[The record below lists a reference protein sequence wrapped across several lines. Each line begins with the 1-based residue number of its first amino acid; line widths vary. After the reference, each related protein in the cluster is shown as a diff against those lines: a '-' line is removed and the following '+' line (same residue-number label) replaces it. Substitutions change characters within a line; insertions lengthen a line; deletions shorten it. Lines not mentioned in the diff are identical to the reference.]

1 MPALE
6 LRAAQA
12 SRWPA
17 VAVLSVF
24 ASGVCQGHRCSKEA
38 TGVPAPRCLVSATPS
53 TVPSHERDTGRV
65 RGDSGSTYEEAASR
79 GPLSGA
85 ERAGSFRPLMN
96 HARAAATGQRPD
108 LLDPSTLSQLGG
120 IEFIAREVV
129 EGFLMGLHRSP
140 HRGFS
145 AEFAELRA
153 YQAGDDLRYI
163 DWRMF
168 GRSDRYY
175 VKQFE
180 EETNLRAHLL
190 IDVSESMGWSSD
202 PGVLPPKIWYAKH
215 LAACMALILL
225 RQGDS
230 VGMAAFHDRIVER
243 VRARGGRRQW
253 TELTRR
259 LAALQAS
266 GGTSAESALRDLAVR
281 LRRRGLVILL
291 SDLLVKPDE
300 TLTALKFL
308 RHHGHE
314 VLVFHLLD
322 PGERELPAAAEA
334 RFFDPETDDELLVSV
349 ADIRAEYREAV
360 AAALDEWYR
369 KLRPHGIDYQIID
382 TDQPLST
389 ALRAYLRKRERL
401 G

>member
-1 MPALE
+1 MNTPHTAPN
-6 LRAAQA
+6 A
-12 SRWPA
+12 S
-17 VAVLSVF
+17 
-24 ASGVCQGHRCSKEA
+24 
-38 TGVPAPRCLVSATPS
+38 
-53 TVPSHERDTGRV
+53 
-65 RGDSGSTYEEAASR
+65 
-79 GPLSGA
+79 
-85 ERAGSFRPLMN
+85 
-96 HARAAATGQRPD
+96 RPD
-108 LLDPSTLSQLGG
+108 LLDAATLSQLGG
-120 IEFIAREVV
+120 IELIAREVV

-190 IDVSESMGWSSD
+190 VDVSKSMGWSSD
-202 PGVLPPKIWYAKH
+202 PGVLPSKLWYAKH
-215 LAACMALILL
+215 LAASLALILL

-230 VGMAAFHDRIVER
+230 VGMAAFHDIVVES

-253 TELTRR
+253 TELTRQLVAR
-259 LAALQAS
+259 EAS
-266 GGTSAESALRDLAVR
+266 EGTSAERAIRDLAVR
-281 LRRRGLVILL
+281 LKRRGLVILL
-291 SDLLVKPDE
+291 SDLLVRPEE
-300 TLTALKFL
+300 TLTALRFL

-322 PGERELPAAAEA
+322 PGERELPAVSEA
-334 RFFDPETDDELLVSV
+334 RFFDPETNDELLVSIPEIRIEYRAAV
-349 ADIRAEYREAV
+349 AD
-360 AAALDEWYR
+360 ALEEWR
-369 KLRPHGIDYQIID
+369 NNLRPHGIDYHVLEP
-382 TDQPLST
+382 DQPLSR
-389 ALRAYLRKRERL
+389 ALRTYLRKRERL

>member
-1 MPALE
+1 MLLMNTP
-6 LRAAQA
+6 
-12 SRWPA
+12 
-17 VAVLSVF
+17 
-24 ASGVCQGHRCSKEA
+24 H
-38 TGVPAPRCLVSATPS
+38 ATPN
-53 TVPSHERDTGRV
+53 
-65 RGDSGSTYEEAASR
+65 AS
-79 GPLSGA
+79 
-85 ERAGSFRPLMN
+85 
-96 HARAAATGQRPD
+96 RPD
-108 LLDPSTLSQLGG
+108 LLDTETLSQLGG
-120 IEFIAREVV
+120 IELIARQVV

-190 IDVSESMGWSSD
+190 VDVSESMGWSSD
-202 PGVLPPKIWYAKH
+202 PGVLPSKLWYAKH
-215 LAACMALILL
+215 LAASLALILL

-230 VGMAAFHDRIVER
+230 VGMAAFHDVIVER

-259 LAALQAS
+259 LADLQAS
-266 GGTSAESALRDLAVR
+266 EGTSAERALRDLAVR

-291 SDLLVKPDE
+291 SDLLVRREE

-322 PGERELPAAAEA
+322 PGERELPRISEA
-334 RFFDPETDDELLVSV
+334 CFFDPETNDELLVSIPDIRIEYRAAV
-349 ADIRAEYREAV
+349 AD
-360 AAALDEWYR
+360 ALEEWQNN
-369 KLRPHGIDYQIID
+369 LRPYGIDYQVLE
-382 TDQPLST
+382 TDQPLSS
-389 ALRAYLRKRERL
+389 ALRTYLRKRERL

>member
-1 MPALE
+1 
-6 LRAAQA
+6 
-12 SRWPA
+12 
-17 VAVLSVF
+17 
-24 ASGVCQGHRCSKEA
+24 
-38 TGVPAPRCLVSATPS
+38 
-53 TVPSHERDTGRV
+53 
-65 RGDSGSTYEEAASR
+65 
-79 GPLSGA
+79 
-85 ERAGSFRPLMN
+85 
-96 HARAAATGQRPD
+96 
-108 LLDPSTLSQLGG
+108 
-120 IEFIAREVV
+120 
-129 EGFLMGLHRSP
+129 MGLHRSP

-190 IDVSESMGWSSD
+190 VDVSKSMGWSSD
-202 PGVLPPKIWYAKH
+202 PGVLPSKLWYAKH
-215 LAACMALILL
+215 LAASLALILL

-230 VGMAAFHDRIVER
+230 VGMAAFHDIVVDR

-253 TELTRR
+253 TELAHH
-259 LAALQAS
+259 LAALEAS
-266 GGTSAESALRDLAVR
+266 EGTSAERAIRDLAVR
-281 LRRRGLVILL
+281 LKRRGLVILL
-291 SDLLVKPDE
+291 SDLLVRPEE

-322 PGERELPAAAEA
+322 PGERELPAVSEA
-334 RFFDPETDDELLVSV
+334 RFFDPETNDELLVSIPDIRIEYRAAV
-349 ADIRAEYREAV
+349 AD
-360 AAALDEWYR
+360 ALEEWR
-369 KLRPHGIDYQIID
+369 NNLRPHGIDYHVLE
-382 TDQPLST
+382 TDQPLSS
-389 ALRAYLRKRERL
+389 ALRTYLRKRERL